1 MSTNRYQLPSPES
14 SAQDPGRPAV
24 GRVTTVRRAV
34 RSELLKL
41 RTLRS
46 QVWLLVVATVFTVTL
61 GPVQSVGELVD
72 NSDGV
77 SGTGADAVSLALAG
91 ATTAGLLIGVLGV
104 LTVAGEYAPHAIRS
118 TFMLVPRR
126 GIVVAAKAVALAAV
140 VALTSVVA
148 VGIAVTATL
157 AILTQAGGEADWGS
171 PQVLRISAAM
181 VWYLAGWGVLGQAA
195 GWLTG
200 SKVGGAAL
208 LMGVMLVLTPVLALV
223 PGRAGQILVALA
235 PSSVG
240 GAMIS
245 SHHTSAL
252 GAPVTGLVLWTV
264 YLVLFTAASA
274 WVVGRRDA

>member
-1 MSTNRYQLPSPES
+1 MSSTSHNLSSLAPE
-14 SAQDPGRPAV
+14 AGEPGR
-24 GRVTTVRRAV
+24 RTVRRAVSLRRTV

-41 RTLRS
+41 RSLRS
-46 QVWLLVVATVFTVTL
+46 QVWLLVLATAFTAAL
-61 GPVQSVGELVD
+61 GPVQSLGEVVD
-72 NSDGV
+72 DSE
-77 SGTGADAVSLALAG
+77 GTIGSSADAVSLALAG

-104 LTVAGEYAPHAIRS
+104 LTVAGEYAPRAIRG

-126 GIVVAAKAVALAAV
+126 GHVVAGKALALGGV
-140 VALTSVVA
+140 VALTSA
-148 VGIAVTATL
+148 LSVGVAVTAAL
-157 AILTQAGGEADWGS
+157 AILGRGGVDAGWGS

-181 VWYLAGWGVLGQAA
+181 VWYLVGWGVLGQVA

-200 SKVGGAAL
+200 SKIGGATL
-208 LMGVMLVLTPVLALV
+208 LLTVMMILAPVLGLV
-223 PGRAGQILVALA
+223 PGRAGEILVGLA

-252 GAPVTGLVLWTV
+252 GAPLSGLVLWSV

-274 WVVGRRDA
+274 YVVSRRDA